1 MADMQSLKPQLA
13 QVQQLQQILAPQ
25 LRQSLEMLQVP
36 VMELQAMLRKELE
49 TNPTV
54 EEVPSDRGVLI
65 DDADPDSEVPTVR
78 SEQPPSISDDEAD
91 GNAAPAKEADE
102 LKPLDFDREFEAIAE
117 LDREWRDYFF
127 QDAQSRSYT
136 EEDAE
141 RRQFLLDSLPQRKS
155 LQDHLLEQLN
165 ESTLSEAD
173 RQLGELLI
181 GNINESGYLT
191 VPLEELAQTTGTD
204 LQHLQDILTLVQDF
218 HPTGVGARDL
228 KECLLIQLE
237 RSGRKDPVAEAI
249 IREHLDKLAE
259 RKHEEIAK
267 ALKVPVEEVNV
278 AARFIS
284 TLNPAPGQA
293 ISDELPS
300 YVVPEVIVEKVDGRY
315 VVMLDDDQLPHI
327 RISNHYRS
335 LLNDPNTSPETK
347 SYIREKIRAGVFLI
361 KSLHQRQKTIYRIAS
376 EIVEAQQAFFE
387 NGVSALKPLTMA
399 EVARRVGVHE
409 TTVSRAVAGKYMKTP
424 IGVFEMKFFFTPGVR
439 TTDGRQVSNKTV
451 KDMIANLVGNED
463 VDRPL
468 SDQEIVA
475 KLAEQ
480 GIQVARRTVAKY
492 RLMLKIPPSHIRK
505 RM

>member
-1 MADMQSLKPQLA
+1 MADMQSLKPQLV

-36 VMELQAMLRKELE
+36 IMELQAMIRKELE
-49 TNPTV
+49 TNPTLEETSADKTAQV
-54 EEVPSDRGVLI
+54 EDN
-65 DDADPDSEVPTVR
+65 DPDGDVPTV
-78 SEQPPSISDDEAD
+78 SGVQAPAPSDDAGEEGGSRD
-91 GNAAPAKEADE
+91 GADE
-102 LKPLDFDREFEAIAE
+102 LKPLDFERDFEAIAA
-117 LDREWRDYFF
+117 LDQEWRDYFF
-127 QDAQSRSYT
+127 QDIQSRVYT

-165 ESTLSEAD
+165 ESSLSDSD

-181 GNINESGYLT
+181 GNINDRGYLT
-191 VPLEELAQTTGTD
+191 VSLEELAQTTGTD
-204 LQHLQDILTLVQDF
+204 LHHLQDILTLIQDF

-249 IREHLDKLAE
+249 IRDHLDKLAE
-259 RKHEEIAK
+259 RKNEEIAR
-267 ALKVPVEEVNV
+267 ALKVSLEEVNV

-315 VVMLDDDQLPHI
+315 VVLLDDNQLPHV
-327 RISNHYRS
+327 RISNHYRA
-335 LLNDPNTSPETK
+335 LLNDPKTPQETK

-376 EIVEAQQAFFE
+376 EIVETQQAFFE
-387 NGVSALKPLTMA
+387 KGIYELKPLTMA

-424 IGVFEMKFFFTPGVR
+424 VGIFEMKFFFTPGVR
-439 TTDGRQVSNKTV
+439 TADGRQVSNKTV
-451 KDMIANLVGNED
+451 KDMIANLVANED

-475 KLAEQ
+475 RLGEQ